1 MIKGAL
7 LGMGLAMIAWG
18 CDSSE
23 ASVCEQAC
31 NLIEEAC
38 MSTTSDCVDDC
49 SADLDLCP
57 DEMGAVLACL
67 LTSELECDP
76 EQDQGLAE
84 APCEE
89 EHDAAEL
96 CGSDPF

>member
-1 MIKGAL
+1 MIERTL
-7 LGMGLAMIAWG
+7 LGLALMMIAFG
-18 CDSSE
+18 CDSSD
-23 ASVCEQAC
+23 ASICTQAC
-31 NLIEEAC
+31 DLIEDAC
-38 MSTTSDCVDDC
+38 MSTSSDCVEDC

-57 DEMGAVLACL
+57 DEMGAVLACV

-76 EQDQGLAE
+76 EEDQGLAK